1 MSVKKLQRI
10 NCGVFIDDYRTP
22 FHFKIPCIL
31 FIHETYSNIENLL
44 DEMFSFYL
52 ENNVKR
58 IDQFDI
64 LVTSSDVVMNSHPE
78 TTNLQD
84 YEGLILCN
92 STDYTLGVML
102 YWMSLFPLV
111 QPQFS
116 DDVISHYLKIGLNAR
131 KLRKYEAIISEI
143 KNKP

>member
-1 MSVKKLQRI
+1 
-10 NCGVFIDDYRTP
+10 VFIDDYRTP

-64 LVTSSDVVMNSHPE
+64 LVTSSDVIMNSHPE
-78 TTNLQD
+78 TINLQD